1 MNRRKFL
8 LTLLL
13 GLGLT
18 GIYLPRLFNSKKN
31 HFDITYNG
39 KRLIIIHLDGG
50 NDGLFTIVPK
60 MNDIINAHRKSL
72 MKEFSSG
79 IIWDGDLLLNK
90 HLGDFA
96 DLFSKGWL
104 SILPNVGY
112 PEPNTS
118 HFVSSEIWATGTLPS
133 KDIIPGKSHY
143 IRTKA
148 IKGWIGKL
156 IQENR
161 LNIGSLNRT
170 AISFESGRPF
180 ILQAGGINQCISY
193 PNFNRTSIWNRDIL
207 KLIHQ
212 NVDDFIGYERIH
224 EELKTYLSLCNLFS
238 GLKPSDGYTKTAFG
252 KKLATISTM
261 IKKQKPFK
269 VFHIKHDGYDT
280 HLGQIH
286 RLNNLYSDLG
296 SCLKTFAYDLNRIGE
311 WGNTQILVYSEF
323 GRSID
328 ENINGGTDH
337 GTAGPVF
344 VLGGEQIYGSLANI
358 KPVYETYTV
367 VHKPYLQYQIDY
379 RDIFDRVIGNWL
391 T

>member
-1 MNRRKFL
+1 
-8 LTLLL
+8 
-13 GLGLT
+13 
-18 GIYLPRLFNSKKN
+18 
-31 HFDITYNG
+31 
-39 KRLIIIHLDGG
+39 
-50 NDGLFTIVPK
+50 
-60 MNDIINAHRKSL
+60 
-72 MKEFSSG
+72 MKELSSG
-79 IIWDGDLLLNK
+79 IIWDGDFLLNK

-104 SILPNVGY
+104 SIIPNVGY
-112 PEPNTS
+112 PDPNTS
-118 HFVSSEIWATGTLPS
+118 HFISSEIWATGTRPS
-133 KDIIPGKSHY
+133 KDL
-143 IRTKA
+143 TQ
-148 IKGWIGKL
+148 GWIGQL

-170 AISFESGRPF
+170 AISLESGRPF
-180 ILQAGGINQCISY
+180 IFQAGGINQCNSY
-193 PNFNRTSIWNRDIL
+193 PNFNRTSIWDGDIF
-207 KLIHQ
+207 KLVHQ

-224 EELKTYLSLCNLFS
+224 EELKTYLSLSNLFT

-252 KKLATISTM
+252 KKLATISAM

-286 RLNNLYSDLG
+286 RLNNLYSDLS

-328 ENINGGTDH
+328 ENTNGGTDH

-344 VLGGEQIYGSLANI
+344 VLGGKQIYGNLADI
-358 KPVYETYTV
+358 KPIYKTYNIID
-367 VHKPYLQYQIDY
+367 KPYLRHQIDF
-379 RDIFDRVIGNWL
+379 RDIFNRVINNWL
-391 T
+391 L

>member
-1 MNRRKFL
+1 M
-8 LTLLL
+8 
-13 GLGLT
+13 
-18 GIYLPRLFNSKKN
+18 KN
-31 HFDITYNG
+31 NFDITFNG
-39 KRLIIIHLDGG
+39 KRLIVIHLDGG

-60 MNDIINAHRKSL
+60 MNDIINAQRKSL
-72 MKEFSSG
+72 MQELSSG
-79 IIWDGDLLLNK
+79 IKWDGDLLLNK

-112 PEPNTS
+112 PEPSTS
-118 HFVSSEIWATGTLPS
+118 HFISSEIWATGTRPS
-133 KDIIPGKSHY
+133 KEL
-143 IRTKA
+143 TQ
-148 IKGWIGKL
+148 GWIGKL

-170 AISFESGRPF
+170 AISLDSGRPF
-180 ILQAGGINQCISY
+180 ILQAGGINQCNSY
-193 PNFNRTSIWNRDIL
+193 PNFNRTSIWDEDIM
-207 KLIHQ
+207 KLVHQ
-212 NVDDFIGYERIH
+212 NVDEFIGYERIH
-224 EELKTYLSLCNLFS
+224 EELKIYIRLSNLLS

-252 KKLATISTM
+252 KKLATISAM

-269 VFHIKHDGYDT
+269 VFHIKHGSYDT

-296 SCLKTFAYDLNRIGE
+296 SGLKTFAYDLNRIGE

-328 ENINGGTDH
+328 ENKNGGTDH

-344 VLGGEQIYGSLANI
+344 VLGGEHIYGGLADI
-358 KPVYETYTV
+358 KPIYETYKIV
-367 VHKPYLQYQIDY
+367 DKPYLKYQIDF
-379 RDIFDRVIGNWL
+379 RDIFNKVIDNWL